1 MHGAL
6 YLDRADAGRRLAQ
19 ALAAR
24 PSDQVGTA
32 PLVLGLPR
40 GGVPVAYEVARALEA
55 PLDVLVV
62 RKLGMPGR
70 EELALGAVASG
81 GVEVLNEELVRSLR
95 VQPAALEAVRARE
108 LAELARREREY
119 RGLRPP
125 LDVRG
130 KRVIVVDD
138 GVATGATVRAAIEA
152 LRQAGASH
160 VTLAVPVASP
170 DAARQLEQL
179 VDDLVCPATPERFG
193 SVGQWYRSFDQ
204 TSDKEVRA
212 ILARA
217 VV

>member
-6 YLDRADAGRRLAQ
+6 YRDRADAGRRLAQ

-24 PSDQVGTA
+24 PSDQA
-32 PLVLGLPR
+32 DAPPLVLGLPR

-81 GVEVLNEELVRSLR
+81 GVEVLNEELVRALR
-95 VQPAALEAVRARE
+95 VKPAALEAVRARE

-119 RGLRPP
+119 RGIRPP

-138 GVATGATVRAAIEA
+138 GVATGATVRAAIDA
-152 LRQAGASH
+152 LRQAGTSH

-170 DAARQLEQL
+170 DVARQLEQL
-179 VDDLVCPATPERFG
+179 VDDLVCPATPDRFG
-193 SVGQWYRSFDQ
+193 SVGQWYHRFDQ
-204 TSDKEVRA
+204 TSDEEVRA
-212 ILARA
+212 ALARA
-217 VV
+217 TV